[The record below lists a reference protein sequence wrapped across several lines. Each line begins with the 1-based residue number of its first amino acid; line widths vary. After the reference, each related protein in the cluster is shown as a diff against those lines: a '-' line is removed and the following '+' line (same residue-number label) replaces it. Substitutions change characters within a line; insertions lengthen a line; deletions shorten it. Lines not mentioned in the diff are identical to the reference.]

1 MKKNYIRLF
10 VLMIALLMLLCGC
23 GNQRDTLVMDD
34 SNGFVLVG
42 DGDQNYVSAVASK
55 INALIG
61 VEPEIYT
68 AETAP
73 EGKAQILIGR
83 PSEVGAEELGEEVPY
98 FGYLVTARDGNVYIL
113 ANHDDVLVEAA
124 TVFLQAMEGWTSK
137 GKIQVAEDY
146 EVKESL
152 SETFPEGAIP
162 SLEGGENASVHDYG
176 NAHQVVSLEAVDK
189 AEFEA
194 YCSKLEAEGY
204 QLYAEN
210 EINGNLFKTYQN
222 SSKQMIHT
230 YWLERYEEVRTVVA
244 TTELLP
250 FTSNAEVD
258 ANCTPL
264 LHQMEGVDEQGHI
277 IRLADGRFLIV
288 DGGEPTEENA
298 EEIYNFLKE
307 NAPNPEKIV
316 IAAWYITHAHSDH
329 CGALTIFAEKYGK
342 DSRISLECVLFN
354 HCETTEQMFYCEP
367 SYRLNMEVALA
378 EYYPDVPVYKPLTGQ
393 VFTFGKTTIEI
404 LYTMSDFLP
413 NTIAYEVDGKGG
425 DYNVMSSV
433 CIIDIDSTAD
443 RQDKWFVMG
452 DTTTVACNE
461 MCYRYGDYMKCD
473 FVQMSHH
480 GLSPLPTGTNCRRH
494 CATVEIYELIDPSV
508 ALWPASTEKAK
519 ERSPLEVNDYLLSIV
534 EQVVIA
540 GEGGYTFE
548 IQ

>member
-1 MKKNYIRLF
+1 MRLY
-10 VLMIALLMLLCGC
+10 VLMIVVLTVFSGC
-23 GNQRDTLVMDD
+23 GSQDKTLVMDD
-34 SNGFVLVG
+34 RSNFVVVG
-42 DGDQNYVSAVASK
+42 QADKNYVSTVASK
-55 INALIG
+55 INTLIG
-61 VEPEIYT
+61 VEPQIYT

-73 EGKAQILIGR
+73 EGKAQIWIGD
-83 PSEVGAEELGEEVPY
+83 PSDLAVGELMEEVPY
-98 FGYLVTARDGNVYIL
+98 FGYLVTARNGNVYIL
-113 ANHDDVLVEAA
+113 AYHDDVLAEAA
-124 TVFLQAMEGWTSK
+124 TVFLQSMEGWTSK
-137 GKIQVAEDY
+137 GKIRVEKGY
-146 EVKESL
+146 EVKESI
-152 SETFPEGAIP
+152 SKTFPEGDVP
-162 SLEGGENASVHDYG
+162 YLEGSENASVHDYG
-176 NAHQVVSLEAVDK
+176 NQHQVVSLEDVDK
-189 AEFEA
+189 AEFSA
-194 YCSKLEAEGY
+194 YCEKLKAEGY
-204 QLYAEN
+204 HLYAEN
-210 EINGNLFKTYQN
+210 EINGNLFMTYQN
-222 SSKQMIHT
+222 DSNQMIHT

-244 TTELLP
+244 NTERLP
-250 FTSNAEVD
+250 FTSNAQVD
-258 ANCTPL
+258 ANCTPV

-277 IRLADGRFLIV
+277 IRLADGRFIIV

-298 EEIYNFLKE
+298 VEIYTFLKE
-307 NAPNPEKIV
+307 NAPDPQKIV

-329 CGALTIFAEKYGK
+329 CGALAMFAEKYSS
-342 DSRISLECVLFN
+342 DSSILLETILFN

-378 EYYPDVPVYKPLTGQ
+378 EYYPNVPVFKPLTGQ

-404 LYTMSDFLP
+404 LYTMSDFMP

-443 RQDKWFVMG
+443 RKDRWFVMG

-461 MCYRYGDYMKCD
+461 MCYRYGDYMKSD

-480 GLSPLPTGTNCRRH
+480 GLTPLPTGTNCRRH

-508 ALWPASTEKAK
+508 ALWPASVEKAK

-534 EQVVIA
+534 DQVVIA